1 MQKPTFDFPA
11 DDPEH
16 FEEGLVHLA
25 DMLELADP
33 RRKQAS
39 VSRQTVKA
47 SGVEMPEKQTYAE
60 WKKMC
65 LDIVKELRALRPKVK
80 KPDSQAILDA
90 AVDRIEEIAG

>member
-1 MQKPTFDFPA
+1 MQKPSFDFPS

-33 RRKQAS
+33 RRKHAAE
-39 VSRQTVKA
+39 SRETVKR
-47 SGVEMPEKQTYAE
+47 SGVEMPERQSYAE

-65 LDIVKELRALRPKVK
+65 LDIAKELRASRAKIK
-80 KPDSQAILDA
+80 KPDSLAILDA
-90 AVDRIEEIAG
+90 AIDRIQDMTG

>member
-1 MQKPTFDFPA
+1 MKKPSFDFPV

-39 VSRQTVKA
+39 EGRATLKK
-47 SGVEMPEKQTYAE
+47 SGVEMPESQSYAD

-65 LDIVKELRALRPKVK
+65 LEIVKELRVSGSKIT
-80 KPDSQAILDA
+80 KPDSLATLDA
-90 AVDRIEEIAG
+90 AIDRIQDMTA